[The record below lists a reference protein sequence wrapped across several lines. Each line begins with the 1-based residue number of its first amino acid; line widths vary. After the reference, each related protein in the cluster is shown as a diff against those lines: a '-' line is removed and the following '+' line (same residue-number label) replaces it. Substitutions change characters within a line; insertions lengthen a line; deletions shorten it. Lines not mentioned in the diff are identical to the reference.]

1 MKKKRERE
9 KETSR
14 NRSERILHAV
24 QVQRSPTAPQGSS
37 PQREREKEKEES
49 KTILSIDIDEKRI
62 TYLKYTREHVTSS
75 YPSHGKVF
83 SRLPNVIPLFHSSGN
98 DSFYPYVTA
107 GNNGNCQQD
116 KISKLID
123 TLQNFTF
130 FSNDYI
136 FHISSIPYAPSLYI
150 YINCIHQSSP
160 PKYPS

>member
-37 PQREREKEKEES
+37 PQKEREKEES

-83 SRLPNVIPLFHSSGN
+83 SRLPNVIPLFHS
-98 DSFYPYVTA
+98 FYPYVTV

-136 FHISSIPYAPSLYI
+136 FHISSICTISLYI
-150 YINCIHQSSP
+150 Y
-160 PKYPS
+160 

>member
-24 QVQRSPTAPQGSS
+24 QVQRSLTAPQGSS
-37 PQREREKEKEES
+37 PQKEREKEES

-83 SRLPNVIPLFHSSGN
+83 SRLPNVIPLFHS
-98 DSFYPYVTA
+98 FYPYVTV

-136 FHISSIPYAPSLYI
+136 FHISSICTISLYI
-150 YINCIHQSSP
+150 Y
-160 PKYPS
+160 

>member
-1 MKKKRERE
+1 MLIRGMKKKRERE

-37 PQREREKEKEES
+37 PQKEREKEES

-98 DSFYPYVTA
+98 DSFHPYITA

-116 KISKLID
+116 KISKFRVIGI
-123 TLQNFTF
+123 LQNFTF

-136 FHISSIPYAPSLYI
+136 FHISSICTISLYI
-150 YINCIHQSSP
+150 Y
-160 PKYPS
+160 

>member
-1 MKKKRERE
+1 MLIRGMKKKRERE

-37 PQREREKEKEES
+37 PQKEREKEES

-98 DSFYPYVTA
+98 DSFHPYITA

-116 KISKLID
+116 KISKFRVIGI
-123 TLQNFTF
+123 LQNFTF

-136 FHISSIPYAPSLYI
+136 FHISSISYAPSLYI
-150 YINCIHQSSP
+150 YINCIH
-160 PKYPS
+160 

>member
-1 MKKKRERE
+1 MLIKGMKKKRERE

-37 PQREREKEKEES
+37 PQKEREKEES

-83 SRLPNVIPLFHSSGN
+83 SRLPNVIPLFHS
-98 DSFYPYVTA
+98 FYPYVTV

-136 FHISSIPYAPSLYI
+136 FHISSICTISLYI
-150 YINCIHQSSP
+150 Y
-160 PKYPS
+160 

>member
-37 PQREREKEKEES
+37 PQKEREKEES

-83 SRLPNVIPLFHSSGN
+83 SRLPNVIPLFHS
-98 DSFYPYVTA
+98 FYPYVTV

-123 TLQNFTF
+123 TKFHLF
-130 FSNDYI
+130 FQR
-136 FHISSIPYAPSLYI
+136 LYI
-150 YINCIHQSSP
+150 SYFINPLCIISIYI
-160 PKYPS
+160 Y

>member
-1 MKKKRERE
+1 M
-9 KETSR
+9 
-14 NRSERILHAV
+14 
-24 QVQRSPTAPQGSS
+24 QRSPTAPQGSS
-37 PQREREKEKEES
+37 PQKEREKEES

-98 DSFYPYVTA
+98 DSFYSYVTA

-116 KISKLID
+116 KISKFRVIGI
-123 TLQNFTF
+123 LQNFTF

-136 FHISSIPYAPSLYI
+136 FHISSISYAPSLYI
-150 YINCIHQSSP
+150 YIYILIAFVNPLLQNIHLEILYYLYTYVQ
-160 PKYPS
+160 

>member
-1 MKKKRERE
+1 MSPKMLIKGMKKKRERE

-37 PQREREKEKEES
+37 PQKEREKEES

-83 SRLPNVIPLFHSSGN
+83 SRLPNVIPLFHS
-98 DSFYPYVTA
+98 FYPYVTV

-136 FHISSIPYAPSLYI
+136 FHISSICTISLYI
-150 YINCIHQSSP
+150 Y
-160 PKYPS
+160 

>member
-1 MKKKRERE
+1 MLIRGMKKKRERE

-37 PQREREKEKEES
+37 PQKEREKEES

-98 DSFYPYVTA
+98 DSFHPYITA

-116 KISKLID
+116 KIFKLID

-130 FSNDYI
+130 FFNDYI
-136 FHISSIPYAPSLYI
+136 FHISSISYAPSLYI
-150 YINCIHQSSP
+150 YIYI
-160 PKYPS
+160 Y